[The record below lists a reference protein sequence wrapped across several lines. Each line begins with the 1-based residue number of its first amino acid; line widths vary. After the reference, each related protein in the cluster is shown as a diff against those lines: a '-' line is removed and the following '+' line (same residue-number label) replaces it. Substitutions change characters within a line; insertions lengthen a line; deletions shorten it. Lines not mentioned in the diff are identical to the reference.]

1 MLLSRIDSL
10 AEALRGRV
18 RLAACPESADRE
30 RGSAVL
36 EFVVLGLLLLVPM
49 VYIII
54 TAAQL
59 QGGSFAV
66 VGAADQAAK
75 VYVEAEAPGEGQA
88 RARQAAAVAVA
99 DFGFDPATLEMS
111 ISCSEVCLTP
121 GSFVTVSISVPVPL
135 PLVPSFGGNSSM
147 GVVHSTSTQIVERF
161 G

>member
-1 MLLSRIDSL
+1 M
-10 AEALRGRV
+10 
-18 RLAACPESADRE
+18 
-30 RGSAVL
+30 L

-54 TAAQL
+54 TASQL

-75 VYVEAEAPGEGQA
+75 VYVAAEAPGEAEALA
-88 RARQAAAVAVA
+88 RRAAAVAVA
-99 DFGFDPATLEMS
+99 DFGFDPATLDMS
-111 ISCSEVCLTP
+111 ISCSEACLTP
-121 GSFVTVSISVPVPL
+121 GSFVTVDVTVPVPL
-135 PLVPSFGGNSSM
+135 PFVPRFGGNSTM

>member
-1 MLLSRIDSL
+1 MPLSRGDHYLSGLIARIRS
-10 AEALRGRV
+10 
-18 RLAACPESADRE
+18 AACPEPNAGE

-75 VYVEAEAPGEGQA
+75 VYAASEAPGEGEA
-88 RARQAAAVAVA
+88 RARSTAAVAVA
-99 DFGFDPATLEMS
+99 DFGFDPETLSMS
-111 ISCSEVCLTP
+111 ISCSEACLTP
-121 GSFVTVSISVPVPL
+121 GSFVTVNVTVPVPL
-135 PLVPSFGGNSSM
+135 PLVPRFGGNSSM